1 MAALFRKKTSE
12 SADAGGEPKVKK
24 VKHHLNPGTPTLDEF
39 WRTLKPHVRGFA
51 DERRVAVAL
60 YHEMAKGRQVDDTQ
74 LGRAL
79 GLSKEEAQTLRS
91 RDTINCFVHFD
102 NAGRIV
108 GFGGLAIVPMHHR
121 FHVNGH
127 DLWTWCA
134 WDSLFIP
141 EILGRTAHVASQDPE
156 SGELVRLVV
165 TPERIASVEPN
176 QAVISFIRPDAQA
189 FSASATN
196 VMAKFCHFIFFFA
209 SRSSGE
215 RWIAKNPETFL
226 FSLDNAFALARRFNA
241 HNFGS
246 ELVRPAKAG

>member
-1 MAALFRKKTSE
+1 MK
-12 SADAGGEPKVKK
+12 DHP
-24 VKHHLNPGTPTLDEF
+24 NPSTPTLEEY
-39 WRTLKPHVRGFA
+39 WRTLKPRVRGFA

-60 YHEMAKGRQVDDTQ
+60 YRELAKGRPVGDTQ

-79 GLSKEEAQTLRS
+79 GLSKEETRTLRNW
-91 RDTINCFVHFD
+91 DTIKCFVHFD
-102 NAGRIV
+102 SDGRIV
-108 GFGGLAIVPMHHR
+108 GFGGLAIVPMLHR
-121 FHVNGH
+121 FQVDGH

-141 EILGRTAHVASQDPE
+141 EILGRTARVASQDPE

-165 TPERIASVEPN
+165 TPERIESVEPN
-176 QAVISFIRPDAQA
+176 QTVISFIRPDAQA
-189 FSASATN
+189 FSTSATN
-196 VMAKFCHFIFFFA
+196 VIAKFCHFIFFFA

-215 RWIAKNPETFL
+215 RWIAKNPGTFL
-226 FSLDNAFALARRFNA
+226 YSLDDAFALAKRFNA